1 MGSGFSS
8 WCFTLCLLLA
18 ALMCAQ
24 DSNARRVTK
33 GEGDDRNKYDPL
45 SEASDGHDQWIN
57 GGHHAKTSH
66 VDHMDPSVHI
76 FFTIDN
82 LKIGK
87 SLPIYFSYKNSTKS
101 YLLSREEAN
110 SIPFSSQ
117 KLPYLLELFSFSKD
131 SPQAKAM
138 EYTLEHCERE
148 PIKGETRFCATSLES
163 MLDSARGFFGLD
175 TNFKILT
182 TSSLTK
188 LTPLQ
193 NYTILEVPQEIFAP
207 KFIACHSLPYL
218 YAVFY
223 CHGQESKNRLF
234 QISLG
239 GENGEKVEAVAVCHM
254 DTSLWDADHVS
265 FRVLK
270 IKPGDSP
277 VCHFFP
283 LDNLVW
289 VPFPA

>member
-1 MGSGFSS
+1 MPYQ
-8 WCFTLCLLLA
+8 
-18 ALMCAQ
+18 CAQ
-24 DSNARRVTK
+24 DGDARRVAK
-33 GEGDDRNKYDPL
+33 WQEEDKNKYDHTN
-45 SEASDGHDQWIN
+45 S
-57 GGHHAKTSH
+57 
-66 VDHMDPSVHI
+66 SVHI

-82 LKIGK
+82 LKTGK
-87 SLPIYFSYKNSTKS
+87 SLPICFSYQSSTKS

-110 SIPFSSQ
+110 SIPFSSE

-138 EYTLEHCERE
+138 EYTLKHCELE
-148 PIKGETRFCATSLES
+148 PIEGETRFCATSLES
-163 MLDSARGFFGLD
+163 MLDSARGVFGLD
-175 TNFKILT
+175 TEFKLLT

-188 LTPLQ
+188 PTPLQ

-207 KFIACHSLPYL
+207 KSIACHSMPYP

-223 CHGQESKNRLF
+223 CHGQENKNRLF
-234 QISLG
+234 EISLG
-239 GENGEKVEAVAVCHM
+239 GEDGEKVEAVAVCHM
-254 DTSLWDADHVS
+254 DTSQWDADHVS

-289 VPFPA
+289 VPLPT